1 MAKLKVYVKNNQTEV
16 KVPVG
21 IRLLIRRCCQA
32 VLTTENFGK
41 DAEVSVSF
49 VSNNEIKN
57 LNKIYRNKDSVTDV
71 LSFPLTSEDGTVE
84 VNPETGAVQLGD
96 VVISLETAVKQAQNY
111 GHSLER
117 EVGFLT
123 VHSMLHLLGYDHET
137 SQLDQRI
144 MREKEKPLSE
154 LAGLLVPFPQTLIN
168 VRVER
173 RLPFEERPIIG
184 ETVSKIEAALAGRG
198 RVLLRYSGTESLC
211 RVMVEGENPVKVKA
225 YAEELAQVVERELR

>member
-32 VLTTENFGK
+32 VLSTEGFGK

-49 VSNNEIKN
+49 VSNSEIKN
-57 LNKIYRNKDSVTDV
+57 LNKIYRDKDSVTDV
-71 LSFPLTSEDGTVE
+71 LSFPLTGADGTE
-84 VNPETGAVQLGD
+84 EINQETGAVLLGD
-96 VVISLETAVKQAQNY
+96 IVISLETAVKQASNY

-117 EVGFLT
+117 EIGFLT

-144 MREKEKPLSE
+144 MREKEES
-154 LAGLLVPFPQTLIN
+154 
-168 VRVER
+168 
-173 RLPFEERPIIG
+173 
-184 ETVSKIEAALAGRG
+184 
-198 RVLLRYSGTESLC
+198 VLEKLGISRDTTF
-211 RVMVEGENPVKVKA
+211 
-225 YAEELAQVVERELR
+225 VVTGDNN

>member
-32 VLTTENFGK
+32 VLTTEKFGR

-49 VSNNEIKN
+49 VSNNEIRN
-57 LNKIYRNKDSVTDV
+57 LNKIYRDKDSVTDV
-71 LSFPLTSEDGTVE
+71 LSFPLTSEDGSVE
-84 VNPETGAVQLGD
+84 LNPDTGAVQLGD

-137 SQLDQRI
+137 SLLDQRI
-144 MREKEKPLSE
+144 MREKEESVLEKLGISRD
-154 LAGLLVPFPQTLIN
+154 ATFIVN
-168 VRVER
+168 
-173 RLPFEERPIIG
+173 EEN
-184 ETVSKIEAALAGRG
+184 T
-198 RVLLRYSGTESLC
+198 
-211 RVMVEGENPVKVKA
+211 
-225 YAEELAQVVERELR
+225 

>member
-1 MAKLKVYVKNNQTEV
+1 MPKIKVYVKNNQTEV

-32 VLTTENFGK
+32 VLSTEQF
-41 DAEVSVSF
+41 DQAAEVSVSF
-49 VSNNEIKN
+49 VSNNEIRN

-71 LSFPLTSEDGTVE
+71 LSFPLTGEDGTVE
-84 VNPETGAVQLGD
+84 INPETNAVQLGD

-117 EVGFLT
+117 EIGFLT

-144 MREKEKPLSE
+144 MREKEES
-154 LAGLLVPFPQTLIN
+154 
-168 VRVER
+168 
-173 RLPFEERPIIG
+173 
-184 ETVSKIEAALAGRG
+184 
-198 RVLLRYSGTESLC
+198 VLEKLGISRDATFVTRED
-211 RVMVEGENPVKVKA
+211 KV
-225 YAEELAQVVERELR
+225 

>member
-32 VLTTENFGK
+32 VLATEHFGK

-49 VSNNEIKN
+49 VSNSEIKE
-57 LNKIYRNKDSVTDV
+57 LNKVYRNKDSVTDV
-71 LSFPLTSEDGTVE
+71 LSFPMTSEDGTE
-84 VNPETGAVQLGD
+84 EINPETKAVQLGD
-96 VVISLETAVKQAQNY
+96 VVISLETAVKQAKNY

-137 SQLDQRI
+137 SLLDQRI
-144 MREKEKPLSE
+144 MREKEESVLEKLGISRD
-154 LAGLLVPFPQTLIN
+154 ATFVIQ
-168 VRVER
+168 
-173 RLPFEERPIIG
+173 EE
-184 ETVSKIEAALAGRG
+184 KD
-198 RVLLRYSGTESLC
+198 
-211 RVMVEGENPVKVKA
+211 
-225 YAEELAQVVERELR
+225 

>member
-32 VLTTENFGK
+32 VLTTEKFGK

-49 VSNNEIKN
+49 VSNKEIKE

-84 VNPETGAVQLGD
+84 INPETGAVQLGD

-144 MREKEKPLSE
+144 MREKEES
-154 LAGLLVPFPQTLIN
+154 
-168 VRVER
+168 
-173 RLPFEERPIIG
+173 
-184 ETVSKIEAALAGRG
+184 
-198 RVLLRYSGTESLC
+198 VLEKLGISRDVTF
-211 RVMVEGENPVKVKA
+211 VVNGENN
-225 YAEELAQVVERELR
+225 